1 MRARSILL
9 GLAMVGVL
17 LSSAGSLGGCHAR
30 VYPNR
35 IYAHRPYRHHYY
47 RPYRYSPPVP
57 ALLPL
62 LRSAVLSPLLA
73 AR

>member
-47 RPYRYSPPVP
+47 RSYRYSPPYRP
-57 ALLPL
+57 YFFYY
-62 LRSAVLSPLLA
+62 
-73 AR
+73 ARPYCPRY